1 MAEPSDG
8 GKAREPAPMLISL
21 DELLA
26 VAWQKRL
33 LVVASVI
40 VFAALAATAAY
51 IMTPRYRAQVV
62 IVPVKGDDMR
72 GALSGALGQLGGL
85 ASLAGVSLPGG
96 GNKDEN
102 LSFLTSRDFLARF
115 IQEENLLP
123 MLFDKQWDESRG
135 AWDVDDPEDVP
146 TVSDGVRF
154 LDEHVRSVQEERRTG
169 IITLSIVWK
178 DPQLA
183 ARWANLMVERANRDL
198 RQRAIRDAEASKEY
212 LAGELGKTDV
222 VELRQS
228 IYRLIES
235 QIKTVMLASVRPE
248 YAFKVIDPAVAPQ
261 PTDMIRPKRLAMIVL
276 GALFGGIFAL
286 LVIGWQLRRERLRQW
301 RAAAP

>member
-1 MAEPSDG
+1 MI
-8 GKAREPAPMLISL
+8 APMDTGTPRQPPPMLLSF
-21 DELLA
+21 DDLLA
-26 VAWQKRL
+26 VAWRKRL
-33 LVVASVI
+33 LVLACVVLC
-40 VFAALAATAAY
+40 AALATAAAFM
-51 IMTPRYRAQVV
+51 MTPKYRAQVV
-62 IVPVKGDDMR
+62 MVPVKGDNVS

-123 MLFDKQWDESRG
+123 VLFDKRWDGSRG
-135 AWDVDDPEDVP
+135 KWDVDDPEDIP
-146 TVSDGVRF
+146 TISDGVRF

-169 IITLSIVWK
+169 IITLSILWK
-178 DPQLA
+178 DRELA

-198 RQRAIRDAEASKEY
+198 RQRAIRDADASKEY
-212 LAGELGKTDV
+212 LSRELGKTDV

-235 QIKTVMLASVRPE
+235 QIKTIMLASVRPE
-248 YAFKVIDPAVAPQ
+248 YAFKVIDPAVAPD
-261 PTDMIRPKRLAMIVL
+261 PTDRVRPKRLAMIVL
-276 GALFGGIFAL
+276 GALAGGTVAL
-286 LVIGWQLRRERLRQW
+286 IVIGWQLRRERLRQW